1 MPTQLSTA
9 TTTMRDD
16 DVADV
21 LNDLIET
28 SKDGEKGFLTCAERC
43 KSAELKAVFERRAEE
58 CRIGAQELQSLVV
71 QGGEKPETGGSV
83 AGAMHRGWV
92 IARGAVA
99 LNDDLSM
106 LEECERG
113 EDVAKNSY
121 RKALEKDLP
130 PSIRAVVQRQADGVQ
145 RNHDQIK
152 RLRDQMRAAKR

>member
-1 MPTQLSTA
+1 MPTTSNPA
-9 TTTMRDD
+9 TTMREH

-28 SKDGEKGFLTCAERC
+28 SKNGEKGFRTCAEHCR
-43 KSAELKAVFERRAEE
+43 SSELKSIFERRAEE
-58 CRIGAQELQSLVV
+58 CRIGAQQLQSLVA

-130 PSIRAVVQRQADGVQ
+130 PDIRAVVQRQADGVQ

-152 RLRDQMRAAKR
+152 RLRDQRRAAAR

>member
-1 MPTQLSTA
+1 MPTTSNPA
-9 TTTMRDD
+9 TTMREH

-28 SKDGEKGFLTCAERC
+28 SKNGEKGFRTCAEHC
-43 KSAELKAVFERRAEE
+43 KSSELKSIFERRAEE
-58 CRIGAQELQSLVV
+58 CRIGAQQLQSLVA

-130 PSIRAVVQRQADGVQ
+130 PDIRAVVQRQADGVQ

-152 RLRDQMRAAKR
+152 RLRDQRRAAAR